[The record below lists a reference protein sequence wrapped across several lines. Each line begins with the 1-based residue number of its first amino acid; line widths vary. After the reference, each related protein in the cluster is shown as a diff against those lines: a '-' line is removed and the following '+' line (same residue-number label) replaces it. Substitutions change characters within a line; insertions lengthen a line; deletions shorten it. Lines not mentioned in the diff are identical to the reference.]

1 MPTSSNTTL
10 LLGDPSLEM
19 TAKDVD
25 HIAELDGHLP
35 RGTRVNI
42 TFLGN
47 ESSAMRVQAA
57 DAVGRVGFVPVPHLS
72 ARRLESH
79 EVLQQ
84 FLAEL
89 QSHGASD
96 DVFVVAG
103 DPPSPQGPYE
113 DALDLIESGLL
124 ERYGVKSVG
133 IAGYPDGHP
142 HISEEILWSSLH
154 AKVASLQHR
163 GLSGAIT
170 TQFGFD
176 LDLTLDW
183 VQQTRNRG
191 IDLPI
196 RIGVPGPAG
205 IRRLLSYA
213 KRFGVGSS
221 ASIAKKYGFS
231 ITNILGTAGPDLFID
246 DLRDRYDPIKHGE
259 VGLHF
264 YTFGGLGATSEWLV
278 QYSRS
283 QRAV

>member
-1 MPTSSNTTL
+1 MPTSSNTTR

-25 HIAELDGHLP
+25 HIAELEGHLP
-35 RGTRVNI
+35 VGTRVNI

-47 ESSAMRVQAA
+47 ESAVMRVKAA
-57 DAVGRVGFVPVPHLS
+57 DAVLRLGFVPVPHLS

-79 EVLQQ
+79 ELLQQ
-84 FLAEL
+84 FLVEL
-89 QSHGASD
+89 QSRGAGEN
-96 DVFVVAG
+96 VFVVAG

-113 DALDLIESGLL
+113 EALDLIESGFL
-124 ERYGVKSVG
+124 ERHGVKSVG

-142 HISEEILWSSLH
+142 HIPEEILWSSLH
-154 AKVASLQHR
+154 AKVTSLNQR
-163 GLSGAIT
+163 GLVGAIT

-183 VQQTRNRG
+183 VQQTRDRG

-205 IRRLLSYA
+205 IRRLLTYA

-231 ITNILGTAGPDLFID
+231 ITNLLGTAGPDLFVD
-246 DLRDRYDPIKHGE
+246 DLRARYDPIKHGE
-259 VGLHF
+259 LGLHF
-264 YTFGGLGATSEWLV
+264 YTFGGLGATSDWLRA
-278 QYSRS
+278 YSGSRS
-283 QRAV
+283 AV